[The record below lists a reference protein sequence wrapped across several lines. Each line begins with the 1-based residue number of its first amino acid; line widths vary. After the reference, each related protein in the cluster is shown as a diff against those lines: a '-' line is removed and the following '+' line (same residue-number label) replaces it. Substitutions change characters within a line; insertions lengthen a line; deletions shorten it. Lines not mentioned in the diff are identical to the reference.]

1 MSNKSVKVKVRILGL
16 VEEIRDKSDANQR
29 PGTNKGSQKNVMIQ
43 IPQFQLP
50 ADEWAQ
56 RLADAAE
63 VLQYGND
70 LDNDRPPVAITDG
83 VTLVTQTT
91 ARLHGTTRNCGI
103 ETALRFEFG
112 LVPNLD
118 GNQAL
123 YTPDSSPITS
133 VVPTSEYVDMAG
145 LDPDTQYWY
154 RFRTGNSNG
163 TKYGVTK
170 SFRTLPNPV

>member
-16 VEEIRDKSDANQR
+16 VEEIRDKSDANRR
-29 PGTNKGSQKNVMIQ
+29 PGANKGTQKNVVIQ

-63 VLQYGND
+63 VLQYGNPV
-70 LDNDRPPVAITDG
+70 DNDRPPIAVTDG
-83 VTLVTQTT
+83 ISLLTHNAVRIHGT
-91 ARLHGTTRNCGI
+91 ARSSAI
-103 ETALRFEFG
+103 ETALRFEVG

-123 YTPDSSPITS
+123 YTPDSSPINTAD
-133 VVPTSEYVDMAG
+133 PTAAYIDLAG
-145 LDPDTQYWY
+145 LTPDTQYWY

-163 TKYGVTK
+163 TQYGITK
-170 SFRTLPNPV
+170 SFRTATAP